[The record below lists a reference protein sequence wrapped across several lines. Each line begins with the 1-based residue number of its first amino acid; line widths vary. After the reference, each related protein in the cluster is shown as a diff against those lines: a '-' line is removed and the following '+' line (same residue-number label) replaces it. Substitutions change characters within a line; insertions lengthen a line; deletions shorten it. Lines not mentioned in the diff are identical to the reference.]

1 MANVKKKHQ
10 EIIAASAVSNV
21 SVGENKLAGLLPN
34 SWLVFLIGFIA
45 IAYYANSI
53 GGTYV
58 LDDAIVISENQ
69 FTQQGVAGWPGIF
82 GNDTF
87 FGFFKESGKD
97 HLVAGGRYRPLSL
110 AMFALEGQ
118 IFDFKPIIFHIF
130 NLLYFALTCMLL
142 FVLLRKILSHKL
154 EHNSAQLIAFFAAL
168 IFTVHPIH
176 TEVVANIKG
185 RDELLCCLF
194 GLAGTYFL
202 WKGAMVN
209 KLLPTLVAALFMF
222 LSMLSKENGI
232 VFIALAPLAIWFF
245 SDKSAGRIVIS
256 SIPLIA
262 IAAVYLLIRHSVLGS
277 PPNNGPIVELM
288 NNPFL
293 AWTGNGYLPIDLSQ
307 KLATISVTMVR
318 YLWLSIIPYPL
329 TSDYYPKQ
337 IAITTWSDFM
347 AILGVLIY
355 GAMIVWSI
363 IRLRKKEIAV
373 FGLLFYLIALFPM
386 SNVLFPVGTLMSERF
401 LFIPSIGISLIIA
414 WLLCKYVVKNKPTSK
429 LNIGLIAIILILG
442 LKTIARNTAWKD
454 NFTLFTTDVLVS
466 TNSAKMQN
474 SAGGIL
480 VDSASRA
487 EDAVIKSQLLDEA
500 QAHLLKAIE
509 LHPSYS
515 NAYLLLGNAFAYKND
530 FVNAAG
536 NYELALKYNSG
547 FKDANNNLAIAYREI
562 GKAAGEKEGNLA
574 KALEYLRKSLTLNPK
589 DPETN
594 RLTGVAIG
602 MSGAPND
609 ALAYFI
615 AAHEADKENAFYM
628 FDLGSAYANIGNA
641 EKAKF
646 YHEEAIRKDPT
657 LQKRLIK

>member
-118 IFDFKPIIFHIF
+118 IFGFKPIIFHIF

-337 IAITTWSDFM
+337 IAIT
-347 AILGVLIY
+347 
-355 GAMIVWSI
+355 
-363 IRLRKKEIAV
+363 
-373 FGLLFYLIALFPM
+373 
-386 SNVLFPVGTLMSERF
+386 
-401 LFIPSIGISLIIA
+401 IP
-414 WLLCKYVVKNKPTSK
+414 
-429 LNIGLIAIILILG
+429 
-442 LKTIARNTAWKD
+442 
-454 NFTLFTTDVLVS
+454 
-466 TNSAKMQN
+466 
-474 SAGGIL
+474 
-480 VDSASRA
+480 
-487 EDAVIKSQLLDEA
+487 
-500 QAHLLKAIE
+500 
-509 LHPSYS
+509 
-515 NAYLLLGNAFAYKND
+515 
-530 FVNAAG
+530 
-536 NYELALKYNSG
+536 
-547 FKDANNNLAIAYREI
+547 
-562 GKAAGEKEGNLA
+562 
-574 KALEYLRKSLTLNPK
+574 
-589 DPETN
+589 
-594 RLTGVAIG
+594 
-602 MSGAPND
+602 
-609 ALAYFI
+609 
-615 AAHEADKENAFYM
+615 
-628 FDLGSAYANIGNA
+628 
-641 EKAKF
+641 
-646 YHEEAIRKDPT
+646 
-657 LQKRLIK
+657 